1 MPTTKDTDHLR
12 SSAGRFN
19 ELDSMRGIA
28 ALIVLFSHFVNMFY
42 PAVRSTTGWRS
53 ELLYPLIAGHE
64 SVMFFFVLSG
74 FVLALP
80 FLRGK
85 SHPYPIFLWRRVLR
99 IYGPYLGALI
109 LAIAGCAIWHNRLG
123 STGWAAGTWGR
134 QVDIRSVIE
143 HIAFLG
149 NYDYSR
155 YDTAF
160 WSLVYEMRISIIF
173 PVLFFVTDRLRLRY
187 TAILAAACILI
198 GVCASNSKSLITL
211 EYAAIFMVGILLAKN
226 LASLSELYRRS
237 TVWERWLLVA
247 FAFLFYNGGHLL
259 TGLGPLWH
267 LGDMPVVAG
276 AVGFMLVGLNSSR
289 ARSILNSTV
298 PAFLGKISYSFY
310 LVHGTVLFAMA
321 AMLKD
326 KIRPLDFLV
335 LYIPVAILLS
345 WGFYR
350 AVEAPF
356 TRLSRNAARRLV
368 AVPVLAGKG

>member
-1 MPTTKDTDHLR
+1 
-12 SSAGRFN
+12 
-19 ELDSMRGIA
+19 MRGIA
-28 ALIVLFSHFVNMFY
+28 ALIVLFHHFVHMFY
-42 PAVRSTTGWRS
+42 PAMLETTGWRS
-53 ELLYPLIAGHE
+53 QLLYPLVAGHE

-85 SHPYPIFLWRRVLR
+85 SQPYPVFLWRRVLR
-99 IYGPYLGALI
+99 IYGPYLGALT
-109 LAIAGCAIWHNRLG
+109 LAIGGCAIWHNRLG
-123 STGWAAGTWGR
+123 TTGWAAGTWGR
-134 QVDIRSVIE
+134 QVDLRSVIE

-173 PVLFFVTDRLRLRY
+173 PVLFLAVNRLRLRY

-198 GVCASNSKSLITL
+198 GVRASDSKSLITF
-211 EYAAIFMVGILLAKN
+211 EYAAIFMAGILLAKN
-226 LASLSELYRRS
+226 LGSLRERYRRS
-237 TVWERWLLVA
+237 SAWKRWLVVA
-247 FAFLFYNGGHLL
+247 LAFLLYNGGHLL
-259 TGLGPLWH
+259 TGWGPLWH

-276 AVGFMLVGLNSSR
+276 AAGFILIGLNSSR
-289 ARSILNSTV
+289 ARGILNSTL
-298 PAFLGKISYSFY
+298 PSFLGKISYSLY

-326 KIRPLDFLV
+326 RISPAGFFA
-335 LYIPVAILLS
+335 LYIPAAILLS
-345 WGFYR
+345 WVFYH

-356 TRLSRNAARRLV
+356 TRLSRSVGRSSHEVLA
-368 AVPVLAGKG
+368 LAGKG